1 MFNSFVEVLGSWTMG
16 NNDVSSAN
24 SFTVDTMSTDKSLM
38 HITKKSRHKMD
49 PCATPAFSGNH
60 SDI

>member
-1 MFNSFVEVLGSWTMG
+1 MG

-38 HITKKSRHKMD
+38 RITKKSRHKMD
-49 PCATPAFSGNH
+49 PCATTPAFSGNH